1 MFGKKTR
8 VKKLNYDPAEQKPVI
23 KCSICNG
30 EQVAGLKNIKTGKV
44 EEIMVIRG
52 EEDLETFKQ
61 MCGVT
66 DVAKEY

>member
-44 EEIMVIRG
+44 EEIMVIWG

>member
-1 MFGKKTR
+1 MFGKKT
-8 VKKLNYDPAEQKPVI
+8 LNYDPAEQKPVI

>member
-52 EEDLETFKQ
+52 EQDLETFKQ

-66 DVAKEY
+66 DVVKEY

>member
-1 MFGKKTR
+1 MFGKKTK

-52 EEDLETFKQ
+52 EQDLETFKQ

>member
-52 EEDLETFKQ
+52 EQDLETFKQ